1 MRKMHLAICDDEAA
15 ILGVVSGA
23 IESTLRKYDIEAS
36 IEIFESPRSLDNRMK
51 EVEFELIFLDIDMP
65 EMDGITFAKRLRRTN
80 SRVDIIFISNRE
92 ERVFDALRV
101 NPAGFIRKKRFL
113 EDVSAVLD
121 QWMQNRRK
129 EESGVLLAGTP
140 DGELSIPVDKI
151 LYIEGAGRN
160 QFIHASDTKDP
171 LKVSYSMASLEE
183 QLSPHGFLRI
193 HKGYLVNYRFI
204 RHLKDTDVVLT
215 DGEEIP
221 MSRLRVQDVRSQY
234 LALMQQDGGNI
245 IL

>member
-1 MRKMHLAICDDEAA
+1 MKKMHLAICDDEAA

-23 IESTLRKYDIEAS
+23 IESTLHKYDIEAI

-51 EVEFELIFLDIDMP
+51 EVEFELLFLDIDMP
-65 EMDGITFAKRLRRTN
+65 EMDGVAFARRVRRTN
-80 SRVDIIFISNRE
+80 SRTDIIFISNRE

-129 EESGVLLAGTP
+129 EESSVLLAETP
-140 DGELSIPVDKI
+140 EGELSIPVDKI

-160 QFIHASDTKDP
+160 QFIHATDSEKP
-171 LKVSYSMASLEE
+171 LKVSYSMQSLEE
-183 QLSPHGFLRI
+183 QLAPKGFLRI

-204 RHLKDTDVVLT
+204 RRLKDTDALLT
-215 DGEEIP
+215 NGEEIP
-221 MSRLRVQDVRSQY
+221 MSRLRVQEVRSQY
-234 LALMQQDGGNI
+234 LALMQADGSNV